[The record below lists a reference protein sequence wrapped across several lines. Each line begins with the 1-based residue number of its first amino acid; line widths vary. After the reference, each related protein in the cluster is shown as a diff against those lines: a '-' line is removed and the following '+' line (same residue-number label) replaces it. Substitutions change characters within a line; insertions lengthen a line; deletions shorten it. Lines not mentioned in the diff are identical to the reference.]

1 MLSKLLRSKI
11 ATHFAV
17 LLLGIILGWTA
28 LPVWRQAI
36 MTIHQSDYGALVE
49 KCDLAMRDHLQ
60 AKQLRELDMLGRA
73 ENELYSAEVGLLVC
87 QDYDLYQKKL
97 MQLGLRENELAK
109 MRLLAVEA
117 RSTDLEE
124 VVATHEIRF

>member
-1 MLSKLLRSKI
+1 MPLKLLRSKI

-17 LLLGIILGWTA
+17 LLLGIILGWVA
-28 LPVWRQAI
+28 LPVWRQAV
-36 MTIHQSDYGALVE
+36 MTIHQSNYGALVE
-49 KCDLAMRDHLQ
+49 KCDVAMRDHLQ
-60 AKQLRELDMLGRA
+60 AKQRSDLDMPGRPQ
-73 ENELYSAEVGLLVC
+73 NELFSTEVGLLVC

-97 MQLGLRENELAK
+97 MQWGLRENELAK

-124 VVATHEIRF
+124 VVETHEIRF